1 MGADLGNN
9 SRELQPLLQRHEE
22 FTKCAGVRIYFGCPS
37 VWCEYVLLSLIN
49 EKSDLANSQEEYR
62 QAGNT

>member
-37 VWCEYVLLSLIN
+37 V
-49 EKSDLANSQEEYR
+49 
-62 QAGNT
+62 